1 MEFFNQAKAVKLRSH
16 LDKFLTANPDE
27 ETVRQSRNGLS
38 HKACWTV
45 ELVEG
50 KSHVIR
56 LKSCFGW
63 YLTASDE
70 PFLLGM
76 TGKKVVQADTREASE
91 EWEPIK
97 EGNSHV
103 KLRSKDGGMY
113 LRANGGTPPWRNSIT
128 HDFPYTNATQSW
140 VLWEVEAIDVS
151 EFSESDHSFNSLDSN
166 EPYADAHSHSD
177 SPHQLMIQNGAKFNS
192 FAISSQMSVMNASWI
207 QLNGMEYFEKAKTV
221 RLRNHH
227 GKYLVADDDKSSV
240 RQSRNVLSEKAS
252 WTVEFVSEKR
262 NKIRLKSCH
271 GLYLTAIDEPFLL
284 GMTGKKVI
292 QNLPATK
299 LDSSIEWEPIK
310 EGAYSKLKT
319 NNGNF
324 LRANWGTP
332 PWRNSVTHDIPHRSA
347 TQDWILWEVEVL
359 DFRAMPVEYDT
370 RLTFSPSFSPAVHM
384 LSPYPGP
391 PLVLFKHEYSTI
403 RMPSSGMEFFKKA
416 KTVRLK
422 SYHHKYLR
430 ADHDKEN
437 VFQHRQGSTK
447 TALWRVEF
455 VQGLE
460 TVVRLKSIFGLYL
473 TATDQEKILGLTG
486 QKVLQTM
493 PTRLDSSVE
502 WEPVREGSRVK
513 LKTRYGNFLR
523 ANGGLP
529 PWRNSITH
537 DIPHR
542 HNDWV
547 LWDVDIVE
555 IKADTPRKVESSENL
570 DEDVTS
576 PSIHVVSPEPSDNE
590 DTETSPQ
597 VKSEGRMVYYTVAD
611 DEGNVDDHVDKKCF
625 HFTGHKLK
633 ELAHQLEEETN
644 MESVILCSRNPLNG
658 KLYPLRLALPP
669 NNASVHVVLVSST
682 STVASEFD

>member
-1 MEFFNQAKAVKLRSH
+1 MEFFNQAKAVRLQSH

-27 ETVRQSRNGLS
+27 ETVRQSRNGSS

-50 KSHVIR
+50 KSHIIR
-56 LKSCFGW
+56 LKSCYGW

-76 TGKKVVQADTREASE
+76 TGKKVVQSDTREASE
-91 EWEPIK
+91 EWEPIR
-97 EGNSHV
+97 EGNTHV

-113 LRANGGTPPWRNSIT
+113 LRANGGTPPWRNSVT
-128 HDFPYTNATQSW
+128 HDFPYTSATQGW
-140 VLWEVEAIDVS
+140 VLWAVEAIDVS
-151 EFSESDHSFNSLDSN
+151 EFSDSDHSFNSLDSS
-166 EPYADAHSHSD
+166 EPSVDAHS
-177 SPHQLMIQNGAKFNS
+177 PYGAQLLVQNGAKFN
-192 FAISSQMSVMNASWI
+192 ALALSSQMSLLNASWI
-207 QLNGMEYFEKAKTV
+207 QPNGMEYFVKAKAV
-221 RLRNHH
+221 RLRNRH
-227 GKYLVADDDKSSV
+227 GKYLVADDDQSSI
-240 RQSRNVLSEKAS
+240 RQSRNGSSQKS
-252 WTVEFVSEKR
+252 TWTVEFVSDKR

-271 GLYLTAIDEPFLL
+271 GLYLTATAEPFLL

-299 LDSSIEWEPIK
+299 LDASVEWEPIK
-310 EGAYSKLKT
+310 EGTYVKLKT
-319 NNGNF
+319 NDANF

-370 RLTFSPSFSPAVHM
+370 LLTFSPSFSPAVHM

-391 PLVLFKHEYSTI
+391 PVVLFKHEYSPVK
-403 RMPSSGMEFFKKA
+403 MLSSGMEFFTKA

-422 SYHHKYLR
+422 SHHNKYLR

-437 VFQHRQGSTK
+437 VFQNRRGSTK
-447 TALWRVEF
+447 TALWIVEF
-455 VQGLE
+455 VQDVD
-460 TVVRLKSIFGLYL
+460 TVVRLRSIFGRYL

-486 QKVLQTM
+486 RKVLQTV
-493 PTRLDSSVE
+493 PARLDSSVE
-502 WEPVREGSRVK
+502 WEPIREGSKVK

-537 DIPHR
+537 DIPHV
-542 HNDWV
+542 HNGWI
-547 LWDVDIVE
+547 LWDVDVVE
-555 IKADTPRKVESSENL
+555 RQPDTPKKVERSETPEV
-570 DEDVTS
+570 D
-576 PSIHVVSPEPSDNE
+576 EPSSSVHLQSPPSSADE
-590 DTETSPQ
+590 ADDADASPQ

-611 DEGNVDDHVDKKCF
+611 DKGKVPDDNERGCF
-625 HFTGHKLK
+625 HFTGVGLE
-633 ELAHQLEEETN
+633 ELAHQLEEETGI
-644 MESVILCSRNPLNG
+644 ESVILCSRNPLNG

-669 NNASVHVVLVSST
+669 NNASVNVVLVSST
-682 STVASEFD
+682 STVASEFA